1 MAQTKECRTVFFT
14 GSIDEIRRESTACNC
29 KKEAGTAKTFYSLA
43 VGLEKVLNNPTGE
56 YRRILICR
64 PNAQFDQDIGFL
76 PGDEQEKISPLM
88 RPIVD
93 NLEQLIDSDEEE
105 RYQDEQELQGKIE
118 EIFARGL
125 IQTEA
130 MNFIRGRS
138 FVKTYLT

>member
-1 MAQTKECRTVFFT
+1 M
-14 GSIDEIRRESTACNC
+14 
-29 KKEAGTAKTFYSLA
+29 
-43 VGLEKVLNNPTGE
+43 LNNPTRE

-125 IQTEA
+125 IQTRSNEFHQRP
-130 MNFIRGRS
+130 FICEDLSDHRRGAEHDSESGERNHNKS
-138 FVKTYLT
+138 RKRNEDHSAW

>member
-1 MAQTKECRTVFFT
+1 M
-14 GSIDEIRRESTACNC
+14 
-29 KKEAGTAKTFYSLA
+29 
-43 VGLEKVLNNPTGE
+43 LNNPTGE

-118 EIFARGL
+118 GIFARG
-125 IQTEA
+125 
-130 MNFIRGRS
+130 
-138 FVKTYLT
+138 